1 MVRLKKI
8 YPTEK
13 YGKYANLQELVSAS
27 AMRFGD
33 KPLYK
38 YFDADGQIRE
48 MSYCTFGNETKAI
61 GTALAAYGLLGKRI
75 AILSESRPEWMVG
88 YVATIGGGGV
98 TIPLDRELQ
107 TEQIRNFL
115 NLSEANAIFF
125 SAPYEKALLEM
136 APELPGVRAF
146 IAFDEPAEP
155 WPAELA
161 DRLFV
166 YRRMAEDGREMY
178 ENGNDAYTSAHV
190 DVYAMSAIIFTSG
203 TTGTSKGVMLSH
215 DNLLECVRASANMV
229 NFSSRDV
236 LLSVLPLHHT
246 YETCCG
252 MLTPICLG
260 ATVCINNSLKYVVRN
275 MNIFRPTGMILV
287 PLFVSTIYKKIC
299 DEVRKKGKEKLL
311 ARGIAATKLARK
323 VGIDLRKPVFA
334 EVRRGLGGRL
344 SKIICGGA
352 ALDPDLVDR
361 FDELGIQIAQGY
373 GITECAP
380 LVSVNPYTALKYGS
394 VGVPIRGS
402 SIKILKEN
410 GDGAESEAETG
421 SIGEI
426 CVKGPQ
432 VMLGYYNNPEATKEV
447 FTDDGYFRTGDLG
460 YVDDEGYIFIT
471 GRKKNVIILANG
483 KNIYPEE
490 LEEYLYK
497 LDVINECVVVARE
510 VGGETLLTAVVYPEY
525 TRFEGADAEQIKE
538 TIKAEIMAV
547 NKHLPV
553 FKQIRNIEIK
563 KNEFEKT
570 TSKKII
576 RYKV

>member
-61 GTALAAYGLLGKRI
+61 GTGTGRL
-75 AILSESRPEWMVG
+75 RPARQADCDPFRKPAGVDVS

-260 ATVCINNSLKYVVRN
+260 ATVCINNS
-275 MNIFRPTGMILV
+275 
-287 PLFVSTIYKKIC
+287 
-299 DEVRKKGKEKLL
+299 
-311 ARGIAATKLARK
+311 
-323 VGIDLRKPVFA
+323 
-334 EVRRGLGGRL
+334 
-344 SKIICGGA
+344 
-352 ALDPDLVDR
+352 
-361 FDELGIQIAQGY
+361 
-373 GITECAP
+373 
-380 LVSVNPYTALKYGS
+380 
-394 VGVPIRGS
+394 
-402 SIKILKEN
+402 
-410 GDGAESEAETG
+410 
-421 SIGEI
+421 
-426 CVKGPQ
+426 
-432 VMLGYYNNPEATKEV
+432 
-447 FTDDGYFRTGDLG
+447 
-460 YVDDEGYIFIT
+460 
-471 GRKKNVIILANG
+471 
-483 KNIYPEE
+483 
-490 LEEYLYK
+490 
-497 LDVINECVVVARE
+497 
-510 VGGETLLTAVVYPEY
+510 
-525 TRFEGADAEQIKE
+525 
-538 TIKAEIMAV
+538 
-547 NKHLPV
+547 
-553 FKQIRNIEIK
+553 
-563 KNEFEKT
+563 
-570 TSKKII
+570 
-576 RYKV
+576 

>member
-236 LLSVLPLHHT
+236 LLSVRRCTTPRDLLRDAHADLPRGDGLHQQQPEIRRAQ
-246 YETCCG
+246 YEH
-252 MLTPICLG
+252 LPPDR
-260 ATVCINNSLKYVVRN
+260 YD
-275 MNIFRPTGMILV
+275 F
-287 PLFVSTIYKKIC
+287 
-299 DEVRKKGKEKLL
+299 
-311 ARGIAATKLARK
+311 
-323 VGIDLRKPVFA
+323 
-334 EVRRGLGGRL
+334 
-344 SKIICGGA
+344 GA
-352 ALDPDLVDR
+352 ALR
-361 FDELGIQIAQGY
+361 FD
-373 GITECAP
+373 
-380 LVSVNPYTALKYGS
+380 
-394 VGVPIRGS
+394 
-402 SIKILKEN
+402 
-410 GDGAESEAETG
+410 
-421 SIGEI
+421 
-426 CVKGPQ
+426 
-432 VMLGYYNNPEATKEV
+432 
-447 FTDDGYFRTGDLG
+447 
-460 YVDDEGYIFIT
+460 
-471 GRKKNVIILANG
+471 
-483 KNIYPEE
+483 
-490 LEEYLYK
+490 
-497 LDVINECVVVARE
+497 
-510 VGGETLLTAVVYPEY
+510 
-525 TRFEGADAEQIKE
+525 
-538 TIKAEIMAV
+538 
-547 NKHLPV
+547 HL
-553 FKQIRNIEIK
+553 
-563 KNEFEKT
+563 
-570 TSKKII
+570 
-576 RYKV
+576 

>member
-38 YFDADGQIRE
+38 YFDADGRVRE

-299 DEVRKKGKEKLL
+299 DEVRKKGKEET
-311 ARGIAATKLARK
+311 ARPRHRGDQAGAEGRHRPAQARLCGGAQRAGRPAEQNHLRRRGAGPRSCRPLRRAGHPDRAGLRHYRMRAAG
-323 VGIDLRKPVFA
+323 VGQPVYRA
-334 EVRRGLGGRL
+334 EVRLGRRSDSG
-344 SKIICGGA
+344 
-352 ALDPDLVDR
+352 
-361 FDELGIQIAQGY
+361 QQH
-373 GITECAP
+373 
-380 LVSVNPYTALKYGS
+380 
-394 VGVPIRGS
+394 
-402 SIKILKEN
+402 
-410 GDGAESEAETG
+410 
-421 SIGEI
+421 
-426 CVKGPQ
+426 Q
-432 VMLGYYNNPEATKEV
+432 NPEGE
-447 FTDDGYFRTGDLG
+447 RRRR
-460 YVDDEGYIFIT
+460 
-471 GRKKNVIILANG
+471 RK
-483 KNIYPEE
+483 
-490 LEEYLYK
+490 
-497 LDVINECVVVARE
+497 ARPKRAASAKSASRAR
-510 VGGETLLTAVVYPEY
+510 G
-525 TRFEGADAEQIKE
+525 
-538 TIKAEIMAV
+538 
-547 NKHLPV
+547 
-553 FKQIRNIEIK
+553 
-563 KNEFEKT
+563 
-570 TSKKII
+570 
-576 RYKV
+576 

>member
-1 MVRLKKI
+1 MRLKKI
-8 YPTEK
+8 YPTER
-13 YGKYANLQELVSAS
+13 YGKFANLQELVSSS

-48 MSYCTFGNETKAI
+48 MSYCTFGNATRAL
-61 GTALAAYGLLGKRI
+61 GTALAARGLLGKRI

-88 YVATIGGGGV
+88 YVSTIGGGGV
-98 TIPLDRELQ
+98 TVPLDRELQ

-115 NLSEANAIFF
+115 NVSEAEAILF

-146 IAFDEPAEP
+146 IAFDETSET
-155 WPAELA
+155 WPPELA
-161 DRLFV
+161 GRLLS
-166 YRRMAEDGREMY
+166 YRRMVEDGQEMY
-178 ENGNDAYTSAHV
+178 ENGNDAYTSAKV

-215 DNLLECVRASANMV
+215 DNLLECIRASANMV

-252 MLTPICLG
+252 MLTPICIG

-311 ARGIAATKLARK
+311 ARGIAVTKMVRK

-380 LVSVNPYTALKYGS
+380 LVSVNPYTNLKYGS

-402 SIKILKEN
+402 SIKILRKN
-410 GDGAESEAETG
+410 DDGSESEAETG
-421 SIGEI
+421 GIGEI

-432 VMLGYYNNPEATKEV
+432 VMLGYYNNPEATREV
-447 FTDDGYFRTGDLG
+447 FTEDGYFRTGDLG

-471 GRKKNVIILANG
+471 GRLKNVIILANG

-525 TRFEGADAEQIKE
+525 YRVVGADAEQIK
-538 TIKAEIMAV
+538 
-547 NKHLPV
+547 
-553 FKQIRNIEIK
+553 
-563 KNEFEKT
+563 
-570 TSKKII
+570 
-576 RYKV
+576 

>member
-166 YRRMAEDGREMY
+166 YRRMAEDGREM
-178 ENGNDAYTSAHV
+178 
-190 DVYAMSAIIFTSG
+190 
-203 TTGTSKGVMLSH
+203 
-215 DNLLECVRASANMV
+215 
-229 NFSSRDV
+229 
-236 LLSVLPLHHT
+236 
-246 YETCCG
+246 
-252 MLTPICLG
+252 
-260 ATVCINNSLKYVVRN
+260 
-275 MNIFRPTGMILV
+275 
-287 PLFVSTIYKKIC
+287 
-299 DEVRKKGKEKLL
+299 
-311 ARGIAATKLARK
+311 
-323 VGIDLRKPVFA
+323 
-334 EVRRGLGGRL
+334 
-344 SKIICGGA
+344 
-352 ALDPDLVDR
+352 
-361 FDELGIQIAQGY
+361 
-373 GITECAP
+373 
-380 LVSVNPYTALKYGS
+380 
-394 VGVPIRGS
+394 
-402 SIKILKEN
+402 
-410 GDGAESEAETG
+410 
-421 SIGEI
+421 
-426 CVKGPQ
+426 
-432 VMLGYYNNPEATKEV
+432 
-447 FTDDGYFRTGDLG
+447 
-460 YVDDEGYIFIT
+460 
-471 GRKKNVIILANG
+471 
-483 KNIYPEE
+483 
-490 LEEYLYK
+490 
-497 LDVINECVVVARE
+497 
-510 VGGETLLTAVVYPEY
+510 
-525 TRFEGADAEQIKE
+525 
-538 TIKAEIMAV
+538 
-547 NKHLPV
+547 
-553 FKQIRNIEIK
+553 
-563 KNEFEKT
+563 
-570 TSKKII
+570 
-576 RYKV
+576 

>member
-432 VMLGYYNNPEATKEV
+432 VMAGYWEKPEETANV
-447 FTDDGYFRTGDLG
+447 LIDGWLRTGDVG
-460 YVDDEGYIFIT
+460 FMDERGTIT
-471 GRKKNVIILANG
+471 ITDRKKDLIIVNGLNV
-483 KNIYPEE
+483 YPNEIE
-490 LEEYLYK
+490 SVIASMPGVLECGVVGVNNPRVGEMVKAVIVKKDPALTRDDVVKYCRARLTGYK
-497 LDVINECVVVARE
+497 CPRTIVFVKALPK
-510 VGGETLLTAVVYPEY
+510 TAVGKIL
-525 TRFEGADAEQIKE
+525 RRNLRDMKE
-538 TIKAEIMAV
+538 TD
-547 NKHLPV
+547 
-553 FKQIRNIEIK
+553 
-563 KNEFEKT
+563 
-570 TSKKII
+570 
-576 RYKV
+576 